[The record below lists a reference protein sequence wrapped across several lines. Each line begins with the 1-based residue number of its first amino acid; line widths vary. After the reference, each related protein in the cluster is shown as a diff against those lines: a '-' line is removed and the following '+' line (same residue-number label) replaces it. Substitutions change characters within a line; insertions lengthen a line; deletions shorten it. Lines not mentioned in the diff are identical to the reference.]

1 MAKITS
7 KITGDQFEAPAAD
20 FTDEPHFEV
29 TDAGNEL
36 TDGAVS
42 APAPS
47 VTSGTTESITD
58 TSSAAPAAPSDAPVD
73 AGNVEASSPAGST
86 SGDASPST
94 IGTDD
99 TGLVSGVDLHADG
112 TPLDAGNVAPV
123 EPSPSTS
130 AGASSVDASSTA
142 SSAVDAGTAPD
153 GDAGNAAPAAST
165 ADVAPTGDVGNVDV
179 STDPSVSATP
189 ASIADSAAADAVTP
203 VNPITPAVTDSVT
216 GSPTGGPSAGA
227 GETLDAK
234 EKHQV
239 LSILESGLVRELADV
254 VQWTDQLQ
262 HAADAFFTA
271 VHSQIDV
278 EAAQ

>member
-29 TDAGNEL
+29 TDTGNEL

-130 AGASSVDASSTA
+130 AGASSV
-142 SSAVDAGTAPD
+142 
-153 GDAGNAAPAAST
+153 
-165 ADVAPTGDVGNVDV
+165 DVAPTGDVGNVDV